1 MKSASFLS
9 RRIVIEN
16 NSDVLVILL
25 KPLKEDIPKE
35 IQDLRLNNIGD
46 SIKFRF
52 NPETNKL
59 ELISQKYLKTYSKDL
74 LYMDNFENIINISV
88 KINNKIKYYR
98 PDELDIA
105 VHEVFSNSSG
115 SISSDGLLRL
125 TGGN

>member
-25 KPLKEDIPKE
+25 RPLKEDIPKE

-59 ELISQKYLKTYSKDL
+59 ELISEIRHIEECN
-74 LYMDNFENIINISV
+74 LYN
-88 KINNKIKYYR
+88 
-98 PDELDIA
+98 
-105 VHEVFSNSSG
+105 
-115 SISSDGLLRL
+115 
-125 TGGN
+125 